1 MDQLP
6 NIPRSFACA
15 VCPKVCSTLAR
26 LARHKK
32 LKHPVI
38 TPPKDLLSHT
48 RIFHPSLDARPCD
61 ESGMFLQAP
70 WGSTSLPAPPS
81 QDNQHVQDWTPFE
94 DRLAFDW
101 AYYHYVNL
109 QSSAAEIAEGLN
121 LWSATSI
128 KHGATIGAPW
138 RNAKE
143 MYATIDSIKIGSLPF
158 KAFVFQYTGPKPT
171 VPPRWMEEVYELNT
185 HDVLD
190 VIWEQL
196 ATPDF
201 RGQFNYVPYKE
212 FNGKGERV
220 WSNLMLGQWASMQAD
235 ELSKDECNDGA
246 MFVPIVAGS
255 DKTTVSVAT
264 GHQEYHPV
272 YISVGNLTNTA
283 RRAHGNSVLPV
294 AFLPI
299 PKTSK
304 SHREHIDFQRF
315 CRQLYHKCLELVFNP
330 LRRYMM
336 VPTVVKCPDGHFRR
350 AVFSLG
356 PYIAD
361 YPEQVWLAG
370 IVSKWCAKCDA
381 APDNLDSG
389 TGHRRTH
396 EKTDYLIN
404 NFSPAVLWD
413 AFGIYK
419 DVVPFTHSFPRA
431 DIHELLAP
439 DLLHQV
445 IKGVFK
451 DHLVAWVGDYLHHV
465 HRERHALEII
475 GDIDRRISTV
485 PPFPGLRRF
494 PEGRDF
500 VQWTGDDSKALM
512 KVYLGAIAGY
522 LPSVMVRCI
531 SRFMDACYLARRNAI
546 SGSGL
551 DRFRESVAQFHELR
565 DIFITSGVRTSISL
579 PRQHA
584 LVHYSIQLF
593 GSPNGLCSSIT
604 KSKHI
609 KAVKE
614 PWRRSSRYKA
624 LSQMLRV
631 LLRLEKISAL
641 HCLFTLLGMLKG
653 TTASNMA
660 GTTVEDSQEDPTPL
674 APENAADLDEDGAPI
689 EGVSE
694 TLSIVT
700 LSEKTGVHNAYPRNL
715 IVLAEFIQRPDL
727 PLAVQKF
734 IFSTDNPSLA
744 ASASLP
750 GAILGLP
757 QFQARV
763 RVHHSALATF
773 FAPSDL
779 CGTGGMRQERICSTT
794 SWYGHPRHDTVFVV
808 LDEDL
813 PGMEGMVIARVQ
825 LFFSFRYKQVD
836 YACAYVNWLVRDD
849 DKPDLDTGMW
859 TVSLEMH
866 HGKPASQVIDVRTIA
881 RAAHLL
887 PVYGRDSVLSETQ
900 YYNSLDRY
908 ESFYVNPFIDHHAYE
923 LLTDCQ
929 F

>member
-6 NIPRSFACA
+6 NIPCSFACGL
-15 VCPKVCSTLAR
+15 CPKVCLTLAG

-32 LKHPVI
+32 LKHPDI
-38 TPPKDLLSHT
+38 TPPKDLSSHT

-61 ESGMFLQAP
+61 KDGVFLQAP
-70 WGSTSLPAPPS
+70 WGLTSVPSPAPPS
-81 QDNQHVQDWTPFE
+81 QNNQRIQDWTPFE

-121 LWSATSI
+121 LWSATSF
-128 KHGATIGAPW
+128 KHGSTVGAPW
-138 RNAKE
+138 RSAKE
-143 MYATIDSIKIGSLPF
+143 MYATIDTIEIGSLPF
-158 KAFVFQYTGPKPT
+158 QTFMFQYTGPKPL
-171 VPPRWMEEVYELNT
+171 VPPCWMEEAYELNT
-185 HDVLD
+185 RNILE
-190 VIWEQL
+190 VIQEQL
-196 ATPDF
+196 ATSDF
-201 RGQFNYVPYKE
+201 KSQFDYVPYKE
-212 FNGKGERV
+212 FNGRGERV
-220 WSNLMLGQWASMQAD
+220 WSNLMSGQWASMQAD
-235 ELSKDECNDGA
+235 ELSKEKCNDGA

-255 DKTTVSVAT
+255 DKTTVSVAS

-272 YISVGNLTNTA
+272 YVSVGNLTNTA
-283 RRAHGNSVLPV
+283 QRAHGNSVLPV

-304 SHREHIDFQRF
+304 SLRKHVEFQRF
-315 CRQLYHKCLELVFNP
+315 CRQLYHRCLELIFDP
-330 LRRYMM
+330 LRKYMM
-336 VPTVVKCPDGHFRR
+336 TPTVVKCPDGHFRR

-361 YPEQVWLAG
+361 YPEQVYLAG
-370 IVSKWCAKCDA
+370 IVSNWCAKCDA
-381 APDNLDSG
+381 TPDKLDSG

-396 EKTDYLIN
+396 EKTDYLID
-404 NFSPAVLWD
+404 NFSPGVLWD

-431 DIHELLAP
+431 DIHELIAP

-451 DHLVAWVGDYLHHV
+451 DHLVAWVGDYLHRV
-465 HRERHALEII
+465 YRESRALEII

-500 VQWTGDDSKALM
+500 TQWTGDDSKALM

-522 LPSVMVRCI
+522 LPSAMVRCI

-551 DRFRESVAQFHELR
+551 DRFQESVAQFHELR
-565 DIFITSGVRTSISL
+565 NIFITSGVRTSISL

-584 LVHYSIQLF
+584 LVHYHFSIQLF

-604 KSKHI
+604 ESKHI

-624 LSQMLRV
+624 LSQMLLV
-631 LLRLEKISAL
+631 LLRLEKLSAL
-641 HCLFTLLGMLKG
+641 RCLFVLLGMLKG

-660 GTTVEDSQEDPTPL
+660 GTTVEDSREDLTPL
-674 APENAADLDEDGAPI
+674 AADEDGVPI
-689 EGVSE
+689 EGAPE

-700 LSEKTGVHNAYPRNL
+700 LSEKTEIAYPQNL
-715 IVLAEFIQRPDL
+715 VVLAQFIEQPDL
-727 PLAVQKF
+727 PFALQKF
-734 IFSTDNPSLA
+734 IFSIDNPSSA
-744 ASASLP
+744 ASASITGP
-750 GAILGLP
+750 SLGLP
-757 QFQARV
+757 LFQARV

-779 CGTGGMRQERICSTT
+779 CGTGGMRQERIRSTS
-794 SWYGHPRHDTVFVV
+794 SWYGHPRRDTVFVV

-813 PGMEGMVIARVQ
+813 PGMEGMVVARVQ
-825 LFFSFRYKQVD
+825 LLFSFKYKRVD

-849 DKPDLDTGMW
+849 DKPDPDTGMW
-859 TVSLEMH
+859 AVSLETRC
-866 HGKPASQVIDVRTIA
+866 GTLASQVIDVRTIA

-887 PVYGRDSVLSETQ
+887 PVYGRDSVLPDTQ

-908 ESFYVNPFIDHHAYE
+908 ESFFVNPFVDHHAHE
-923 LLTDCQ
+923 FLTDCQ

>member
-1 MDQLP
+1 M
-6 NIPRSFACA
+6 
-15 VCPKVCSTLAR
+15 VCPHFS
-26 LARHKK
+26 
-32 LKHPVI
+32 
-38 TPPKDLLSHT
+38 
-48 RIFHPSLDARPCD
+48 SLFCRSYGTTARPCD
-61 ESGMFLQAP
+61 KDGVFLQASWDP
-70 WGSTSLPAPPS
+70 TSLPAPPS
-81 QDNQHVQDWTPFE
+81 QNSQHIQDWTPFE

-121 LWSATSI
+121 LWSATSF
-128 KHGATIGAPW
+128 KHGSTVGAPW
-138 RNAKE
+138 RSAKE
-143 MYATIDSIKIGSLPF
+143 MYATIDTIKIGSLPF
-158 KAFVFQYTGPKPT
+158 QTFMLQYTGPKPL
-171 VPPRWMEEVYELNT
+171 VPPCWMEEVYKLNT
-185 HDVLD
+185 RDILEV
-190 VIWEQL
+190 VQEQL
-196 ATPDF
+196 ATSDF
-201 RGQFNYVPYKE
+201 KSQFDYVPYKE
-212 FNGKGERV
+212 FNGRGECV
-220 WSNLMLGQWASMQAD
+220 WSNLMSGQWASMQAD
-235 ELSKDECNDGA
+235 ELSKEGCNDGA

-272 YISVGNLTNTA
+272 YVSVGNLTNTA

-304 SHREHIDFQRF
+304 SHQKRVEFQRF
-315 CRQLYHKCLELVFNP
+315 CRQLYHKCLELVFDP
-330 LRRYMM
+330 LRKYMM
-336 VPTVVKCPDGHFRR
+336 TPTVIKCPDGHFCR

-361 YPEQVWLAG
+361 YPEQVYLAG

-381 APDNLDSG
+381 TPDKLDSG
-389 TGHRRTH
+389 IGHRRTH
-396 EKTDYLIN
+396 EKTDYLID
-404 NFSPAVLWD
+404 NFSPGVLWD

-451 DHLVAWVGDYLHHV
+451 DHLIAWVGDYLHCV
-465 HRERHALEII
+465 YRESRALEII

-500 VQWTGDDSKALM
+500 TQWTGDDSKALM

-522 LPSVMVRCI
+522 LLSAMVRCI
-531 SRFMDACYLARRNAI
+531 SRFMDACYLARQNAI
-546 SGSGL
+546 SRSGL
-551 DRFRESVAQFHELR
+551 DRFRESVVQFHELCN
-565 DIFITSGVRTSISL
+565 IFITSGVRTSISL
-579 PRQHA
+579 PHQHA
-584 LVHYSIQLF
+584 LVHYHLSIQLF

-604 KSKHI
+604 ESKHI

-624 LSQMLRV
+624 LSQMLQV

-641 HCLFTLLGMLKG
+641 RCLFG

-660 GTTVEDSQEDPTPL
+660 GTTVEDSPEDLTPL
-674 APENAADLDEDGAPI
+674 AADEDGDPI
-689 EGVSE
+689 EGAPE

-700 LSEKTGVHNAYPRNL
+700 LLEKTEIAYPQNL
-715 IVLAEFIQRPDL
+715 VVLAQFIEQLDL
-727 PLAVQKF
+727 PFALQKF
-734 IFSTDNPSLA
+734 IFSIDNPDPALILDCFLAFRDSL
-744 ASASLP
+744 
-750 GAILGLP
+750 GYH
-757 QFQARV
+757 RV

-779 CGTGGMRQERICSTT
+779 CGTGGMRQERIHSTS
-794 SWYGHPRHDTVFVV
+794 SWYGHPR
-808 LDEDL
+808 L
-813 PGMEGMVIARVQ
+813 
-825 LFFSFRYKQVD
+825 D

-849 DKPDLDTGMW
+849 DKPDPDTGMW
-859 TVSLEMH
+859 AVSLETH
-866 HGKPASQVIDVRTIA
+866 CGKLASQVIDVRTIA
-881 RAAHLL
+881 CAAHLL
-887 PVYGRDSVLSETQ
+887 PVYGRDSVLPDTQ

-908 ESFYVNPFIDHHAYE
+908 KSFYVNPFIDHHAHKF
-923 LLTDCQ
+923 LTDCQ

>member
-6 NIPRSFACA
+6 NIPCSFACGL
-15 VCPKVCSTLAR
+15 CPKVCLTLAG

-32 LKHPVI
+32 LKHPDI
-38 TPPKDLLSHT
+38 TPPKDLSSHT
-48 RIFHPSLDARPCD
+48 RIFHPFIGCSAMRQD
-61 ESGMFLQAP
+61 GVFLQAP
-70 WGSTSLPAPPS
+70 WGLTSVPSPAPPS
-81 QDNQHVQDWTPFE
+81 QNNQRIQDWTPFE

-121 LWSATSI
+121 FVILSKSAHFLSKLSRFNI
-128 KHGATIGAPW
+128 LD
-138 RNAKE
+138 RNRWCLLVGWKE
-143 MYATIDSIKIGSLPF
+143 A
-158 KAFVFQYTGPKPT
+158 
-171 VPPRWMEEVYELNT
+171 YELNT
-185 HDVLD
+185 RNILE
-190 VIWEQL
+190 VIQEQL
-196 ATPDF
+196 ATSDF
-201 RGQFNYVPYKE
+201 KSQFDYVPYKE
-212 FNGKGERV
+212 FNGRGERV
-220 WSNLMLGQWASMQAD
+220 WSNLMSGQWASMQAD
-235 ELSKDECNDGA
+235 ELSKEKCNDGA

-255 DKTTVSVAT
+255 DKTTVSVAS

-272 YISVGNLTNTA
+272 YVSVGNLTNTA

-304 SHREHIDFQRF
+304 SLRKHVEFQRF
-315 CRQLYHKCLELVFNP
+315 CRQLYHRCLELIFDP
-330 LRRYMM
+330 LIKYMM
-336 VPTVVKCPDGHFRR
+336 TPTVVKCPDGHFRR

-361 YPEQVWLAG
+361 YPEQVYRAG
-370 IVSKWCAKCDA
+370 IVSNWCAKCDA
-381 APDNLDSG
+381 TPDKLDSG

-396 EKTDYLIN
+396 EKTDYLID
-404 NFSPAVLWD
+404 NFSPGVLWD

-431 DIHELLAP
+431 DIHELIAP

-451 DHLVAWVGDYLHHV
+451 DHLVAWI
-465 HRERHALEII
+465 EII

-500 VQWTGDDSKALM
+500 TQWTGDDSKALM

-522 LPSVMVRCI
+522 LPSAMVRCI

-551 DRFRESVAQFHELR
+551 DRFQNLLR
-565 DIFITSGVRTSISL
+565 SSMNCATYLLPVVFVHPFLCLVNMRWYTIISL
-579 PRQHA
+579 STFWLSKRA
-584 LVHYSIQLF
+584 LFLYHRIETHQGCQGTLASVKPVQ
-593 GSPNGLCSSIT
+593 GSLPNVL
-604 KSKHI
+604 
-609 KAVKE
+609 
-614 PWRRSSRYKA
+614 
-624 LSQMLRV
+624 V
-631 LLRLEKISAL
+631 LLRLEKLSAL
-641 HCLFTLLGMLKG
+641 HCLFVLLGMLKG

-660 GTTVEDSQEDPTPL
+660 GTTVEDSREDLTPL
-674 APENAADLDEDGAPI
+674 AADEDGVPI
-689 EGVSE
+689 EGAPE

-700 LSEKTGVHNAYPRNL
+700 LSEKTEIAYPQNL
-715 IVLAEFIQRPDL
+715 VVLAQFIEQPNL
-727 PLAVQKF
+727 PFALQKF
-734 IFSTDNPSLA
+734 IFSIDNPSSA
-744 ASASLP
+744 ASASITGP
-750 GAILGLP
+750 SLGLP
-757 QFQARV
+757 LFQARV

-779 CGTGGMRQERICSTT
+779 CGTGGMRQERIRSTS
-794 SWYGHPRHDTVFVV
+794 SWYGHPRRDTVFVV

-813 PGMEGMVIARVQ
+813 PGMEGMVVARVQ
-825 LFFSFRYKQVD
+825 LLFSFKYKRVD

-849 DKPDLDTGMW
+849 DKPDPDTGMW
-859 TVSLEMH
+859 AVSLETRC
-866 HGKPASQVIDVRTIA
+866 GTLASQVIDVRTIA

-887 PVYGRDSVLSETQ
+887 PVYGRDSVLPDTQ

-908 ESFYVNPFIDHHAYE
+908 ESFFVNPFVDHHAHE
-923 LLTDCQ
+923 FLTDCQ

>member
-6 NIPRSFACA
+6 NVPCSFACGI
-15 VCPKVCSTLAR
+15 CPKVCLTLAG
-26 LARHKK
+26 LAQHKK
-32 LKHPVI
+32 LKHPDI
-38 TPPKDLLSHT
+38 TPPKDLSSHT
-48 RIFHPSLDARPCD
+48 RIFHPSLDA
-61 ESGMFLQAP
+61 
-70 WGSTSLPAPPS
+70 PPS
-81 QDNQHVQDWTPFE
+81 QNSQHIQDWTPFK

-121 LWSATSI
+121 LWSATSF
-128 KHGATIGAPW
+128 KHGSTVGAPW
-138 RNAKE
+138 RSAKE
-143 MYATIDSIKIGSLPF
+143 MYATIDTIKIGSLPF
-158 KAFVFQYTGPKPT
+158 QTFTLQYTGPKPL
-171 VPPRWMEEVYELNT
+171 VPPCWMEEVYELNT
-185 HDVLD
+185 RDILEV
-190 VIWEQL
+190 VQEQL
-196 ATPDF
+196 ATSDF
-201 RGQFNYVPYKE
+201 KSQFNYVPYKE
-212 FNGKGERV
+212 FNGRGERV
-220 WSNLMLGQWASMQAD
+220 WSNLMSGQWASMQAD
-235 ELSKDECNDGA
+235 ELSKEGCNDGA

-272 YISVGNLTNTA
+272 YVSVGNLTNTA

-304 SHREHIDFQRF
+304 SHRKRVEFQHF
-315 CRQLYHKCLELVFNP
+315 CCQLYHKCLELVFDP
-330 LRRYMM
+330 LRKYMM
-336 VPTVVKCPDGHFRR
+336 TPTVVKCPDGHFRH

-361 YPEQVWLAG
+361 YPEQVYLAG

-381 APDNLDSG
+381 TPDKLDSG
-389 TGHRRTH
+389 IGHCRTH
-396 EKTDYLIN
+396 EKTDYLID
-404 NFSPAVLWD
+404 NFSPGVLWD

-431 DIHELLAP
+431 DIHELLMP

-465 HRERHALEII
+465 YRESRALEII
-475 GDIDRRISTV
+475 V
-485 PPFPGLRRF
+485 PPFPGLRQF

-500 VQWTGDDSKALM
+500 TQWTGDDSKALM

-522 LPSVMVRCI
+522 LPSAMVRCI

-551 DRFRESVAQFHELR
+551 DRFRESVVQFHELR
-565 DIFITSGVRTSISL
+565 NIFITSGVRTSIYL

-584 LVHYSIQLF
+584 LVHYHLSIQLF

-614 PWRRSSRYKA
+614 PWRQSSRYKA
-624 LSQMLRV
+624 LSQMLQV

-641 HCLFTLLGMLKG
+641 RCLFVLLGMLKG

-660 GTTVEDSQEDPTPL
+660 GTTVEDSPEDLTPL
-674 APENAADLDEDGAPI
+674 AADEDGDPI
-689 EGVSE
+689 EGAPE
-694 TLSIVT
+694 TLSIVM
-700 LSEKTGVHNAYPRNL
+700 LSEKTEIAYPQNL
-715 IVLAEFIQRPDL
+715 VPDL
-727 PLAVQKF
+727 PFALQN
-734 IFSTDNPSLA
+734 SA
-744 ASASLP
+744 ASASIAGP
-750 GAILGLP
+750 M
-757 QFQARV
+757 
-763 RVHHSALATF
+763 HHSALATF

-779 CGTGGMRQERICSTT
+779 CGTGGMRQERIRSTS
-794 SWYGHPRHDTVFVV
+794 SWYGHPRRDTMFVV

-813 PGMEGMVIARVQ
+813 PGMKGMVVARVQ
-825 LFFSFRYKQVD
+825 LFFSFKYKRVD
-836 YACAYVNWLVRDD
+836 YAFCDD
-849 DKPDLDTGMW
+849 DKPDPDTGMW
-859 TVSLEMH
+859 AL
-866 HGKPASQVIDVRTIA
+866 ASQVIDVRTIA
-881 RAAHLL
+881 L
-887 PVYGRDSVLSETQ
+887 YGRDSVLPDTQ

-908 ESFYVNPFIDHHAYE
+908 KSFYVNPFVDHHAHE
-923 LLTDCQ
+923 FLTDCQ